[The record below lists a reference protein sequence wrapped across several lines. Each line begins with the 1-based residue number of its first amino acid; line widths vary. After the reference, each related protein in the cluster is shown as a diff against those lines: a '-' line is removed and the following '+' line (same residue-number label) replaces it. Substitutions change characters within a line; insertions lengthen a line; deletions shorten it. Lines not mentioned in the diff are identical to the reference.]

1 VTASDVCI
9 YEVGPRDGLQNEPET
24 VPTDAK
30 LALVRRLAAAGLR
43 RIEVTSFVSPK
54 WIPQLA
60 DGEALAAALPELP
73 ASFAQRAEGERR
85 PEGVRFSALVPNE
98 QGYAR
103 FRSSRTIEMAA
114 VFISASET
122 HNRKNVNCSIAE
134 QLERFRPVAERARA
148 DGVALRAYVS
158 TVCGCPYEGAVAVGA
173 VTSLVGNLRALGVE
187 EISLGDTI
195 GVGVPRGVRELVAAV
210 AGVAPLASVALHL
223 HDTYGRALANVA
235 AGYEAGV
242 RTFDSSLGGLG
253 GCPYAP
259 GASGNV
265 ATEDVVDLFERSGI
279 ATGVSLDAL
288 VDASAWLED
297 EVLSRPLPGRVY
309 RAVRGARQASRSEPQ
324 ASEVHK
330 GGVEVTTR

>member
-1 VTASDVCI
+1 VSAPGVCI

-30 LALVRRLAAAGLR
+30 LELVRRLAAAGLR

-60 DGEALAAALPELP
+60 DSEALAVALPELP
-73 ASFAQRAEGERR
+73 
-85 PEGVRFSALVPNE
+85 GVRYSALVPNE

-103 FRSSRTIEMAA
+103 FRSAGSIDMAA

-173 VTSLVGNLRALGVE
+173 VTALVEKLGALGIE
-187 EISLGDTI
+187 ELSLGDTI
-195 GVGVPRGVRELVAAV
+195 GVGVPSGVRELVAAV

-235 AGYEAGV
+235 AGYEAGI

-279 ATGVSLDAL
+279 ATGIRLDAL
-288 VDASAWLED
+288 VDTTAWLER
-297 EVLSRPLPGRVY
+297 EVLKRPLPGRVY
-309 RAVRGARQASRSEPQ
+309 RAVAGARERARGK
-324 ASEVHK
+324 A
-330 GGVEVTTR
+330 

>member
-1 VTASDVCI
+1 MSSREKGSVPFFTPGVCI

-30 LALVRRLAAAGLR
+30 LELVHRLAAAGLR

-73 ASFAQRAEGERR
+73 
-85 PEGVRFSALVPNE
+85 GVRYSALVPNE
-98 QGYAR
+98 QGYER
-103 FRSSRTIEMAA
+103 FRAAGRVHMAA

-122 HNRKNVNCSIAE
+122 HNRKNVNCGIAE

-148 DGVALRAYVS
+148 EGVALRAYVS
-158 TVCGCPYEGAVAVGA
+158 TVCGCPYEGAVAVSA
-173 VTSLVGNLRALGVE
+173 VTALVEDLLELGVE

-195 GVGVPRGVRELVAAV
+195 GVGVPNGVRELVAAV
-210 AGVAPLASVALHL
+210 AGVAPLASLALHL

-242 RTFDSSLGGLG
+242 RTFDSALGGLG

-265 ATEDVVDLFERSGI
+265 ATEDVVDLFERSGV
-279 ATGVSLDAL
+279 ATGIRLDAL
-288 VDASAWLED
+288 VDTSAWLERD
-297 EVLSRPLPGRVY
+297 VLKRPLPGRVY
-309 RAVRGARQASRSEPQ
+309 RAVSGARARGT
-324 ASEVHK
+324 A
-330 GGVEVTTR
+330 